1 MTLTW
6 VICGAGRHV
15 GKTRLA
21 QRLCEVLPNAVYAK
35 QGCSARKAGKPA
47 NFFRTNAEL
56 AAFLEASRATHDHIV
71 VESNELAR
79 AGAGDVIIFVEGV
92 PGRTDY
98 RADADLLRSKSHL
111 HVRSGAPVSDWP
123 LTRANGPGPSI
134 ASRLVPRRGTA
145 RVKGWTAV
153 LQAKLGAAALREAV
167 CNVLAEHASS
177 SEQPGSIVRRVEPLR
192 ISTKGAPSVHDQ
204 CDVVVEE
211 LLTIMV
217 EGLGSFAIMCTPCE
231 VEALAVGF
239 AFSEGMI
246 SSVDEII
253 DCSYRADQKTIALR
267 LDASTRDG
275 PNRNL
280 IVTSSCGLCGSRNI
294 DRLLAGHVASGDSMR
309 VQPPVLRRVVK
320 DMHARQVLF
329 KRTGGTH
336 AAAVFEADGSLIAMG
351 EDIGRHNALDKA
363 VGKCLL
369 QHRVLAGRG
378 AVLSGRVSLEL
389 VAKAARA
396 GLEMVVAVSAPSSLA
411 IQVAERCNITLCG
424 FARGD
429 RATVYTH
436 PRRIAGLLA

>member
-21 QRLCEVLPNAVYAK
+21 QRLCAVLPDAVYAK
-35 QGCSARKAGKPA
+35 QGCSIRKAGKPA
-47 NFFRTNAEL
+47 NFFRTKPEL
-56 AAFLEASRATHDHIV
+56 LSFLDACRKTHDHIV

-79 AGAGDVIIFVEGV
+79 AGEGDIVIFVEGI
-92 PGRTDY
+92 PGQTDF

-111 HVRSGAPVSDWP
+111 RV
-123 LTRANGPGPSI
+123 GPG
-134 ASRLVPRRGTA
+134 ASSGD
-145 RVKGWTAV
+145 WEAV
-153 LQAKLGAAALREAV
+153 LRNRLDSAGLCEAV
-167 CNVLAEHASS
+167 CGVLAEHRCSP
-177 SEQPGSIVRRVEPLR
+177 SESGPVVCHVEPLR
-192 ISTKGAPSVHDQ
+192 ISTEGAPPVRDR

-217 EGLGSFAIMCTPCE
+217 EGVGNFAIMCTPCD

-239 AFSEGMI
+239 AFSESMI
-246 SSVDEII
+246 TSIDDVI
-253 DCSYRADQKTIALR
+253 DCSYRADERTVGLR
-267 LDASTRDG
+267 LDDPARAGSG
-275 PNRNL
+275 RNL

-294 DRLLAGHVASGDSMR
+294 DKLLVGHVASPDSLR
-309 VQPPVLRRVVK
+309 IQAAVLRDVVQE
-320 DMHARQVLF
+320 MHARQVLF
-329 KRTGGTH
+329 KQTGGTH
-336 AAAVFEADGSLIAMG
+336 AAAIFDVDGELLVMK

-369 QHRVLAGRG
+369 EGLSLAGRG
-378 AVLSGRVSLEL
+378 AVLSGRVSMEL
-389 VAKAARA
+389 IAKAARA

-411 IQVAERCNITLCG
+411 LQAAERCNLTLCA

-436 PRRIAGLLA
+436 PRRIAGL